1 MASEL
6 QWVDVSLE
14 SPALN
19 LALDEA
25 LLEQCETSEPAG
37 GVLRFWRTPV

>member
-25 LLEQCETSEPAG
+25 LLEQCEASEPAG